1 MAFIGDGEHEII
13 KPLFP
18 FNLLF
23 DICLIFDL
31 VRIANR
37 LQLLIARASSTWA
50 KNARIVEVA

>member
-31 VRIANR
+31 V
-37 LQLLIARASSTWA
+37 
-50 KNARIVEVA
+50 